1 MDKET
6 TTSVT
11 IDRKTFARLDR
22 LAKSNNVSKKDF
34 LSCALEYFEKYG
46 INPVEHESPAKE
58 MQKLIRRIDQ
68 VVAFQKVQE
77 RDFIRPAMQ
86 SVMKTEER
94 INYEMNRL
102 SQSYDNIHKM
112 LSAMLDLD
120 ERTENEQ
127 KRANEELKKA
137 LMLLA
142 KYMDEKNK
150 SGLMGK
156 IFG

>member
-58 MQKLIRRIDQ
+58 MQKLIKRCDQ
-68 VVAFQKVQE
+68 VIA
-77 RDFIRPAMQ
+77 FIRKQEQDFLRPACEAMG
-86 SVMKTEER
+86 STSMRVTMSMDSILTEKKFSQYQKDNDLFMRDLASLAGVRER
-94 INYEMNRL
+94 P
-102 SQSYDNIHKM
+102 
-112 LSAMLDLD
+112 
-120 ERTENEQ
+120 
-127 KRANEELKKA
+127 EELV
-137 LMLLA
+137 
-142 KYMDEKNK
+142 
-150 SGLMGK
+150 
-156 IFG
+156 

>member
-1 MDKET
+1 
-6 TTSVT
+6 
-11 IDRKTFARLDR
+11 
-22 LAKSNNVSKKDF
+22 
-34 LSCALEYFEKYG
+34 
-46 INPVEHESPAKE
+46 